1 MPRPH
6 LPPELLEIPI
16 HRPSLLEVQ
25 TQILHPVGRPPLYLV
40 KRRVWDRW
48 CVYSDPCLAKEEKK
62 YLEEGVHSRGYGDG
76 RMYK

>member
-6 LPPELLEIPI
+6 LPPEFLTEPII

-25 TQILHPVGRPPLYLV
+25 TLTLPRLGRPSLYLV
-40 KRRVWDRW
+40 KRRVWDKW
-48 CVYSDPCLAKEEKK
+48 CVYSDSSLAQEEKR
-62 YLEEGVHSRGYGDG
+62 YLEEGVRKYGDG